1 MRLCQFSSSLVL
13 VCSSILNITCKGVL
27 TEHHSSCITSW
38 APHRLPSQSPCR
50 TGAWTLDTAD
60 SFHRS
65 TRVKVSGSE
74 ESVGF
79 FHGNP
84 FASFRTGLG
93 ASRKGGH
100 GSILGPKLFDVSD
113 ATFLHGQSLRRILC
127 GTEHLKTH
135 AHRTSSFQLD
145 GKDRNTRINLVLGC
159 VRHIFY
165 PCRRI
170 PQIQTWNDTSSVHPP
185 GKDPWRLVLLAKALD
200 KILSLG
206 IPHSWMLLGMSWWLE
221 DCDHKSYEI
230 HYRKIQANST
240 QRPTASQWTHMA
252 QSHLNYLHIPPYLDL
267 KTWGA
272 TRLWPPQPSCSAFA
286 LWWENDLVD
295 TFADLQGWSSLMS
308 LSNVRI
314 CSREGRAFW

>member
-1 MRLCQFSSSLVL
+1 MYSTTSDQSS
-13 VCSSILNITCKGVL
+13 
-27 TEHHSSCITSW
+27 
-38 APHRLPSQSPCR
+38 
-50 TGAWTLDTAD
+50 
-60 SFHRS
+60 
-65 TRVKVSGSE
+65 
-74 ESVGF
+74 
-79 FHGNP
+79 
-84 FASFRTGLG
+84 
-93 ASRKGGH
+93 
-100 GSILGPKLFDVSD
+100 
-113 ATFLHGQSLRRILC
+113 
-127 GTEHLKTH
+127 
-135 AHRTSSFQLD
+135 
-145 GKDRNTRINLVLGC
+145 
-159 VRHIFY
+159 
-165 PCRRI
+165 RRI

-185 GKDPWRLVLLAKALD
+185 GKDPWRRVLLAKALD

-206 IPHSWMLLGMSWWLE
+206 IPHSWMLLGMSDGWRTVIIN
-221 DCDHKSYEI
+221 HMNFITVY
-230 HYRKIQANST
+230 YRKIHANST